1 MANEKLPAFEDT
13 EELPSFDQ
21 TESLPAFE
29 DTEDINESVVT
40 KQESLSE
47 QPKIKAAAI
56 TGGLATEALRRGISG
71 AGQYGLE
78 KIGVLTPQQMKMISE
93 APEDYTKARSYSELL
108 DQFQELGQ
116 QTREAGFKARRLG
129 VKSLEGLEPIR
140 GQDIIPELGGI
151 TKGPVMELA
160 PEEMPQAKKVPSK
173 NVSDLENLLKQKESL
188 ENKLGK
194 IQESGIESIERNKE
208 INTLSEKLNEVNS
221 KLSQTLPEAVKRPI
235 DVIPPTL
242 KDFEKATN
250 IPGELLQ
257 ARPELANKKIQKQ
270 LAKTL
275 KDEIDFLKTGSIEPA
290 KLADY
295 VRSLQE
301 KTSYLEAPSEVEKF
315 KQEIA
320 RNVSNYLKGLEGA
333 EGYTKG
339 QAQSQKAIQLE
350 KGMKEFGLGL
360 DSEKNIKITNPKKI
374 ENIYKSGNQKEIDRL
389 NRYINQAQELQLE
402 MSTSIGQDII
412 PTQIDK
418 FQTELPLATVKK
430 TVEEAKDLPLVTT
443 AKRVLGSTTGGA
455 LGGVPGAIAGY
466 TAAGALPTGTKIQ
479 EAASLAKGSKAF
491 KTAAKTSKLLG
502 PLGALVS
509 AGLAFKGAG
518 EAGLKGLE
526 KYGVT
531 AGEVLNPVPLTDVTG
546 AYVAGKK
553 ELEKG
558 IVPAAKAAGEAYAK
572 PLKEALEQPSKIN
585 YSSAD
590 LRRLERG
597 EKVSQYNVYKDTLK
611 ADNPAEIAS
620 MAQALQSGQD
630 KASQEYGRV
639 LSQIVD
645 APAREKE
652 SILFG
657 LNQQPA
663 FRELVRKLKDQQK
676 TEEETPLMLRG
687 PA

>member
-1 MANEKLPAFEDT
+1 MEDNFDPDKYL
-13 EELPSFDQ
+13 EETPEPIA
-21 TESLPAFE
+21 TESSFNPDEYLSEETTLETP
-29 DTEDINESVVT
+29 T
-40 KQESLSE
+40 QEVISE

-56 TGGLATEALRRGISG
+56 TGGLATEALRKGISG

-129 VKSLEGLEPIR
+129 VKSLEGLESIR

-502 PLGALVS
+502 PIGALVS
-509 AGLAFKGAG
+509 AGLAFKGAE

-546 AYVAGKK
+546 AYLAYKK
-553 ELEKG
+553 ENDT
-558 IVPAAKAAGEAYAK
+558 IPAVKAAGEAYAK

-597 EKVSQYNVYKDTLK
+597 EKVSQYNVYKDSLK

>member
-1 MANEKLPAFEDT
+1 MAEDTLPAFEDT
-13 EELPSFDQ
+13 EELPNFDKVE
-21 TESLPAFE
+21 TLPAFE
-29 DTEDINESVVT
+29 DTLDVTEEVAT
-40 KQESLSE
+40 KQEPVSE
-47 QPKIKAAAI
+47 QPKIKTVAA
-56 TGGLATEALRRGISG
+56 TGALATEALRRGISG

-108 DQFQELGQ
+108 NQFQELGQ
-116 QTREAGFKARRLG
+116 QTREAGFKARKLG
-129 VKSLEGLEPIR
+129 VESLEGLEPIR
-140 GQDIIPELGGI
+140 GQDIIPELGEI
-151 TKGPVMELA
+151 TKGPIMELA
-160 PEEMPQAKKVPSK
+160 PEEMPQVKKVPSK
-173 NVSDLENLLKQKESL
+173 NISELENLLKQKQSL

-194 IQESGIESIERNKE
+194 IQESGIESIERSKE
-208 INTLSEKLNEVNS
+208 INNISEKLNEVNS
-221 KLSQTLPEAVKRPI
+221 KLSQTLPEAIKNPV

-270 LAKTL
+270 LAKAL

-301 KTSYLEAPSEVEKF
+301 KTSYLEAPSEIEKF

-320 RNVSNYLKGLEGA
+320 RNVSDYLKKLEGA
-333 EGYTKG
+333 EGYVKG
-339 QAQSQKAIQLE
+339 QAQSQKAIKLE

-360 DSEKNIKITNPKKI
+360 DSEKNVKITNPKKI

-402 MSTSIGQDII
+402 MSTSIGQDLM
-412 PTQIDK
+412 PTNIDK
-418 FQTELPLATVKK
+418 FQTELPLTTIKK

-443 AKRVLGSTTGGA
+443 AKRALGSTVGGA

-466 TAAGALPTGTKIQ
+466 TGAGALPTGTKIQ

-491 KTAAKTSKLLG
+491 KTAAKASKLLG
-502 PLGALVS
+502 PL
-509 AGLAFKGAG
+509 AGLLTAGVSYKGAG
-518 EAGLKGLE
+518 EAGLEGLE
-526 KYGVT
+526 RFGVT
-531 AGEVLNPVPLTDVTG
+531 AGEVLNPIPLTDVTG
-546 AYVAGKK
+546 AYIAGKK
-553 ELEKG
+553 ELENG
-558 IVPAAKAAGEAYAK
+558 VVPAAKAAGEAFVK
-572 PLKEALEQPSKIN
+572 PVKEALKQPSNIN

-597 EKVSQYNVYKDTLK
+597 EKVSQYNVYKDSLK

-620 MAQALQSGQD
+620 IAQALQLGQD

-639 LSQIVD
+639 LSQIID

-663 FRELVRKLKDQQK
+663 FRELVRKAKGEQN